1 MDPRIGSHY
10 NNPSFG
16 YGGYCLPKDTKQLLA
31 NYNNVPQNLIGA
43 IVNANS
49 TRKDFLTDEIL
60 KRSPRVVGIY
70 RLVMKKNSDNYR
82 ESSVQGIMKRIKAKG
97 INVIVY
103 EPSFSA
109 KKFFGSKIE
118 NDLIKFKKKADLVV
132 ANRMDPEIFDVSD
145 KVFSRDLFGND

>member
-1 MDPRIGSHY
+1 MYDPRIGSHY

-16 YGGYCLPKDTKQLLA
+16 YRGIACLRIQLLA

-60 KRSPRVVGIY
+60 KRSPKVVGIY

-82 ESSVQGIMKRIKAKG
+82 SLQLK
-97 INVIVY
+97 
-103 EPSFSA
+103 
-109 KKFFGSKIE
+109 
-118 NDLIKFKKKADLVV
+118 LL
-132 ANRMDPEIFDVSD
+132 
-145 KVFSRDLFGND
+145 